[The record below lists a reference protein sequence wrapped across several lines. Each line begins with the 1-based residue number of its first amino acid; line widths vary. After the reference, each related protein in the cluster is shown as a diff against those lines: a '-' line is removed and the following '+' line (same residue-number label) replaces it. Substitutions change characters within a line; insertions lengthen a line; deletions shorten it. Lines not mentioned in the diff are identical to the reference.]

1 MIKMPVHAATEL
13 DDEDDIIYTGEIYDD
28 AGNSVCDAD
37 VEFVSEIAKR
47 INLHDEL
54 SLALKDLIEIVGELE
69 EFDAERIN
77 NSFRWICEIH
87 QNAIKVLEKCK

>member
-28 AGNSVCDAD
+28 DGNSVCDAD

-47 INLHDEL
+47 INLHSCLVD
-54 SLALKDLIEIVGELE
+54 ALKYSVDFMEDRAATKYDLNKVSEFRKLLE
-69 EFDAERIN
+69 
-77 NSFRWICEIH
+77 
-87 QNAIKVLEKCK
+87 QCK